1 MEFIR
6 RNQGV
11 WAVLAILSVLILILF
26 TFFGGAEEEE
36 VAMKGKV
43 ESKRVYL
50 SFNMEYPIE
59 EMYVQVGDFVHK
71 GDVLGVLKMDD
82 LNSQAEA
89 AKQNISKYEAEMKD
103 PAVDAVEKKIAYSKL
118 NGLRADLLLK
128 EKFLRQGR
136 IVAPSDGVISVRLQN
151 PGEMAVAMKPVYY
164 LEVPNSKWVRAYAD
178 EAYAKKL
185 SKGMPVQVMTEI
197 MPAMTVEGNI
207 NYVSTVAEPLPG
219 QWSEITGVLKGYEV
233 RVNVNDPRN
242 LLKTGES
249 VFVVVK

>member
-43 ESKRVYL
+43 EPRRMYL
-50 SFNMEYPIE
+50 SFNMEYPIG
-59 EMYVQVGDFVHK
+59 EMYVQAGDQVHR
-71 GDVLGVLKMDD
+71 GDVLGVLQMDD

-89 AKQNISKYEAEMKD
+89 ARNSIHHYEEEMKD
-103 PAVDAVEKKIAYSKL
+103 PNIDAEEKKLAYSRL
-118 NGLRADLLLK
+118 SGLRADLLLK

-136 IVAPSDGVISVRLQN
+136 IVAPADGVISVRLQN
-151 PGEMAVAMKPVYY
+151 PGEMAVAMKPVFY

-178 EAYAKKL
+178 EAYSKKIA
-185 SKGMPVQVMTEI
+185 KGMPVQVMTEI
-197 MPAMTVEGNI
+197 MPAMTVEGNVE
-207 NYVSTVAEPLPG
+207 YVSTVAEPLPG
-219 QWSEITGVLKGYEV
+219 QFAKMTGAVKGYEV
-233 RVNVNDPRN
+233 RVNVNDPKG
-242 LLKTGES
+242 LLKTGEN
-249 VFVVVK
+249 VLVVVK